1 MDCIKCQEEIP
12 QGRLLI
18 LPNTR
23 TCVQCSTAGKWYARA
38 VITSKTTY
46 SEVEIIKDEDTA
58 AEMKRYDA
66 SGRTGFGSSL
76 HRVKH

>member
-23 TCVQCSTAGKWYARA
+23 TCVQCSTASKWYARP
-38 VITSKTTY
+38 VITGKTTY
-46 SEVEIIKDEDTA
+46 SEVEVIKDEAAA

-66 SGRTGFGSSL
+66 SSRTGWGSSL
-76 HRVKH
+76 HRVKR

>member
-12 QGRLLI
+12 QGRLVI
-18 LPNTR
+18 LPDTR
-23 TCVQCSTAGKWYARA
+23 TCVQCSTAGKWYARP
-38 VITSKTTY
+38 VITGKTTY

-66 SGRTGFGSSL
+66 SGRTGFGSSIS
-76 HRVKH
+76 RVKR